1 MRNNDKTQQIFRD
14 APVPKA
20 VLYNAVPSII
30 SMLMVLVY
38 NLADTFF
45 IGQTKNP
52 LMVAAVSVSTPVF
65 LLFMAIG
72 MLFGIGGT
80 SLISRM
86 LGEGKKEM
94 AKHIASFCFWTGL
107 VIGVVS
113 MVAVMV
119 FAESICLGIGASND
133 TIGYASEYLR
143 IVALGIP
150 FLILGNML
158 SNIIRAEGQATI
170 AMMGMIIGN
179 LVNIVLDPVMILGF
193 GWNVAG
199 AAIATVLGNV
209 FSAIIYIWHLMSR
222 KTMLSVNPRMYS
234 ARGHIAAGV
243 FAIGIPASLNSIL
256 MSVSNI
262 VINSFM
268 AKHGDLALAGLGVA
282 MKVNM
287 IAVMLLIGVGTGI
300 QPLLGYCYGAGNI
313 KRYNSVLKFS
323 LGFAFCLSMA
333 MSAIC
338 YLGAAPLARAFL
350 DNDEAFS
357 YAFSFSRILITS
369 GPILGLLFVF
379 MNAIQSMGAAIPALI
394 LSVSRQGIIYIPI
407 LLIIS
412 TVNNTPTNL
421 AMTQPLTDYC
431 AVVLAFVLFMVAHHK
446 YFKKKLE
453 NQTA

>member
-20 VLYNAVPSII
+20 VLYNAVPSIV

-94 AKHIASFCFWTGL
+94 AKHISSFCFWTGL

-407 LLIIS
+407 LLTIS
-412 TVNNTPTNL
+412 AVNNTPTNL

>member
-20 VLYNAVPSII
+20 VLYNAVPSIV

-94 AKHIASFCFWTGL
+94 AKHISSFCFWTGL

-119 FAESICLGIGASND
+119 FAEPICRGIGASND

-234 ARGHIAAGV
+234 ARGHIASGV

-268 AKHGDLALAGLGVA
+268 AKHGDLALAGRGVA
-282 MKVNM
+282 
-287 IAVMLLIGVGTGI
+287 IRLI
-300 QPLLGYCYGAGNI
+300 
-313 KRYNSVLKFS
+313 
-323 LGFAFCLSMA
+323 
-333 MSAIC
+333 
-338 YLGAAPLARAFL
+338 
-350 DNDEAFS
+350 
-357 YAFSFSRILITS
+357 
-369 GPILGLLFVF
+369 
-379 MNAIQSMGAAIPALI
+379 
-394 LSVSRQGIIYIPI
+394 
-407 LLIIS
+407 
-412 TVNNTPTNL
+412 
-421 AMTQPLTDYC
+421 
-431 AVVLAFVLFMVAHHK
+431 
-446 YFKKKLE
+446 
-453 NQTA
+453 